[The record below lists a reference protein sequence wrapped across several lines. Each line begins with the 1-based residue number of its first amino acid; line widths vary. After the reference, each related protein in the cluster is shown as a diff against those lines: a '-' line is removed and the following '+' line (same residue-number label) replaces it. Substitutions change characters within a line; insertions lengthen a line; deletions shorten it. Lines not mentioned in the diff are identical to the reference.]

1 MDKENPLNQQ
11 VNSIPSDAL
20 NTPSKEQEQLLETS
34 SQNVQNSNNNANK
47 KMLLKVYL
55 EKISPFQQRIQI
67 YSYLLSYA
75 ANALA
80 ELILLQKLIRIP
92 DNFLPVV
99 TSKRDLDIKQAL
111 KTFSTTKRMALA
123 ILFPSSTIKL

>member
-55 EKISPFQQRIQI
+55 EKISYFNREYKFIVIYYHTQQM
-67 YSYLLSYA
+67 LLL
-75 ANALA
+75 N
-80 ELILLQKLIRIP
+80 
-92 DNFLPVV
+92 
-99 TSKRDLDIKQAL
+99 
-111 KTFSTTKRMALA
+111 
-123 ILFPSSTIKL
+123 

>member
-47 KMLLKVYL
+47 KDVTQGLSGKDFR
-55 EKISPFQQRIQI
+55 ISTENTN
-67 YSYLLSYA
+67 L
-75 ANALA
+75 
-80 ELILLQKLIRIP
+80 
-92 DNFLPVV
+92 
-99 TSKRDLDIKQAL
+99 
-111 KTFSTTKRMALA
+111 
-123 ILFPSSTIKL
+123 

>member
-1 MDKENPLNQQ
+1 MDKENLLSQQ

-34 SQNVQNSNNNANK
+34 SQNVQNSNNNTNK

-55 EKISPFQQRIQI
+55 EKISLFQQRIQI

-75 ANALA
+75 TNALA

-92 DNFLPVV
+92 GDFSPVL
-99 TSKRDLDIKQAL
+99 T
-111 KTFSTTKRMALA
+111 
-123 ILFPSSTIKL
+123 